1 MDPSEIAAMV
11 AAFVIVGVPVLG
23 ITARLVVRPI
33 VDALVRLQEAGLMG
47 TSQQQQLEQR
57 QIVEL
62 QEEVQ
67 TLRRAVERL
76 TEAESFNRQLGAG
89 ETRSEPPRPT
99 SG

>member
-1 MDPSEIAAMV
+1 MEPSEIAAMV

-47 TSQQQQLEQR
+47 ASQQQANEQK

-62 QEEVQ
+62 REEVQ
-67 TLRRAVERL
+67 SLRRTVERL
-76 TEAESFNRQLGAG
+76 AEAESFTRQLGAG
-89 ETRSEPPRPT
+89 EPTRNEPPRQT
-99 SG
+99 